1 MRTTPAAARNL
12 RAAARAGDVQEMR
25 RLVLDDGVDVACAS
39 REGYTA
45 LHAAAKRDCVASL
58 RVLVCELGAHVDATS
73 RDGFSAAHV
82 AARYDA
88 AEALAVLIE
97 ELGASSD
104 LRSRSGDGPVHVAAR
119 YGSERALK
127 FLAGRPSHANDN
139 AANNNGALPLH
150 CAAARDQQACCL
162 LYTSDAA
169 DE

>member
-82 AARYDA
+82 AAR
-88 AEALAVLIE
+88 
-97 ELGASSD
+97 
-104 LRSRSGDGPVHVAAR
+104 
-119 YGSERALK
+119 
-127 FLAGRPSHANDN
+127 
-139 AANNNGALPLH
+139 
-150 CAAARDQQACCL
+150 
-162 LYTSDAA
+162 
-169 DE
+169 

>member
-1 MRTTPAAARNL
+1 MCSEL
-12 RAAARAGDVQEMR
+12 R

-45 LHAAAKRDCVASL
+45 HAAAKRDCVASL

-73 RDGFSAAHV
+73 RDGFGAAHV

-88 AEALAVLIE
+88 ADALAVLIE

-127 FLAGRPSHANDN
+127 FLSAGRA
-139 AANNNGALPLH
+139 G
-150 CAAARDQQACCL
+150 
-162 LYTSDAA
+162 
-169 DE
+169 E

>member
-1 MRTTPAAARNL
+1 MAWGSA
-12 RAAARAGDVQEMR
+12 QW
-25 RLVLDDGVDVACAS
+25 S
-39 REGYTA
+39 R
-45 LHAAAKRDCVASL
+45 
-58 RVLVCELGAHVDATS
+58 
-73 RDGFSAAHV
+73 AAHV

-88 AEALAVLIE
+88 ADALAVLIE

-150 CAAARDQQACCL
+150 CAAAREAEHRRRDL
-162 LYTSDAA
+162 AA
-169 DE
+169 DRGAELERLGEARVDVVLAAEHEVGAVGQDLALARQVPGEAVGVAQELGRARSVG